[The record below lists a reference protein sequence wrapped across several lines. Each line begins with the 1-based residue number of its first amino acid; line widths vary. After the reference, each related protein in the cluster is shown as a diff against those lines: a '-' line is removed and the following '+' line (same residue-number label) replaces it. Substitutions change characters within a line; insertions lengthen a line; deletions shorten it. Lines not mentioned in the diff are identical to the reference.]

1 MHVFGKEASLGSYS
15 IKVVKTEGVCSYSS
29 FLTHLLLQMIV
40 LSDVTLRRGSQKL
53 LSDVSISI
61 HPGYKVGLTGANGT
75 GKSSLFAMLRGELG
89 QDEGEI
95 SIPPNWVIAHVAQ
108 ETPSSDMTALN
119 YVLQGDTEY
128 IKLHKQLETAEGV
141 HLGEL
146 HAQLDAIDGYTT
158 ESRAATLLHG
168 LGFSN
173 QQINNEVNSFSGG
186 WRMRLNLA
194 QALMCRSDLLLLD
207 EPTNHL
213 DLDAVI
219 WLQDWLIKYPGTLI
233 LISHD
238 REFLDAVVKHIAHIE
253 HSKLT
258 LYTGNYSAFEKIRS
272 ERLAQ
277 QQSAFEKQQ
286 RERAH
291 MQAYVDRFRAQATK
305 AKQAQSRLKALGRM
319 EEISA
324 AQADS
329 PFHFKFFEPQKLPE
343 RLLNITDAAIGYGDT
358 LIVDQIKMQLIPGQR
373 IGLIGPNGAGKST
386 LIKFLAGELEA
397 KSGES
402 WQAQDLKIGYFAQ
415 HQLEQ
420 LRVDQSALEQL
431 RALDAL
437 GDGKAREQDLRNY
450 LGGFGFQ
457 GERVDEPVEPFS
469 GGEKARLVLALL
481 VYQKPNLLL
490 LDEPT
495 NHLDLQMRHALSVA
509 LQGFA
514 GAMVVVSHDR
524 HLLKTVTD
532 ELVIVH
538 DGKAEAFAGDLDD
551 YAIFIKD
558 AIKQSEVVNS
568 GFTDN
573 DAPQELSRKE
583 QRQQEAMRRKQLQPL
598 SNKLKK
604 LEKQLDEF
612 TAKKEKL
619 EKELADPDIYS
630 DKNIQKLK
638 QCLQNMSEVEKALEA
653 VEMDWMEA
661 GEAYQQAL
669 QEA

>member
-1 MHVFGKEASLGSYS
+1 
-15 IKVVKTEGVCSYSS
+15 
-29 FLTHLLLQMIV
+29 MIV

-53 LSDVSISI
+53 LSGVSISI
-61 HPGYKVGLTGANGT
+61 HPAYKVGLTGANGS
-75 GKSSLFAMLRGELG
+75 GKSSLFAMLLGELG
-89 QDEGEI
+89 QDEGSL
-95 SIPPNWVIAHVAQ
+95 SIPPNWVVAHVAQ
-108 ETPSSDMTALN
+108 QTPSTSISALD

-128 IKLHKQLETAEGV
+128 IDLHKQLETAEGE

-173 QQINNEVNSFSGG
+173 QQINKPVNSFSGG

-219 WLQDWLIKYPGTLI
+219 WLQNWLVQYAGTLI

-238 REFLDAVVKHIAHIE
+238 REFLDAVVRHIAHIE
-253 HSKLT
+253 HARLT
-258 LYTGNYSAFEKIRS
+258 LYSGNYSAFEKIRA

-277 QQSAFEKQQ
+277 QQSAYEKQQ

-319 EEISA
+319 DQISA
-324 AQADS
+324 AQIDS
-329 PFHFKFFEPQKLPE
+329 PFHFEFFEPEKLPG
-343 RLLNITDAAIGYGDT
+343 RLLNIVDASIGYGDSI
-358 LIVDQIKMQLIPGQR
+358 IVGQLKLQLMPGQR

-386 LIKFLAGELEA
+386 LIKFLAGELES
-397 KSGES
+397 KTGES
-402 WQAQDLKIGYFAQ
+402 WQAQDIKIGYFAQ

-420 LRVDQSALEQL
+420 LNLDLSALQQL
-431 RALDAL
+431 RALD
-437 GDGKAREQDLRNY
+437 KEAREQDLRNY

-469 GGEKARLVLALL
+469 GGEKARLALALL

-509 LQGFA
+509 LQGFS
-514 GAMVVVSHDR
+514 GAMVIVSHDR

-532 ELVIVH
+532 ELVMVH
-538 DGKAEAFAGDLDD
+538 DGKAESFEGDLDD
-551 YAIFIKD
+551 YARYISDFDKQD
-558 AIKQSEVVNS
+558 AKQEATQSHQEAAK
-568 GFTDN
+568 
-573 DAPQELSRKE
+573 APSKKQ
-583 QRQQEAMRRKQLQPL
+583 QRQQEALRRKQLQPL
-598 SNKLKK
+598 RNQLKK
-604 LEKQLDEF
+604 LEKQLDELS
-612 TAKKEKL
+612 ARQLKL
-619 EKELADPDIYS
+619 ETLLADPESYLDENKERLK
-630 DKNIQKLK
+630 KNLLEKSEVDSRLEKTESEWMEVSEEYDFKLK
-638 QCLQNMSEVEKALEA
+638 V
-653 VEMDWMEA
+653 
-661 GEAYQQAL
+661 
-669 QEA
+669 

>member
-1 MHVFGKEASLGSYS
+1 
-15 IKVVKTEGVCSYSS
+15 
-29 FLTHLLLQMIV
+29 MIV
-40 LSDVTLRRGSQKL
+40 LSDVTLRRGPQKL

-89 QDEGEI
+89 QDEGTV
-95 SIPPNWVIAHVAQ
+95 SIPPNWVVAHVAQ
-108 ETPSSDMTALN
+108 ETPSTSITALE
-119 YVLQGDTEY
+119 YALQGDTEY
-128 IKLHKQLETAEGV
+128 IDLHKQLENAEGAL
-141 HLGEL
+141 LGEL
-146 HAQLDAIDGYTT
+146 HGRLDVIDGYTT

-168 LGFSN
+168 LGFS
-173 QQINNEVNSFSGG
+173 QAQINNPVDSFSGG

-219 WLQDWLIKYPGTLI
+219 WLQTWLMQYEGTLI

-238 REFLDAVVKHIAHIE
+238 REFLDAVVKHIANIE
-253 HSKLT
+253 HAKLT
-258 LYTGNYSAFEKIRS
+258 LYTGNYTAFEKVRA

-277 QQSAFEKQQ
+277 QQSAYEKQQ
-286 RERAH
+286 REKAH
-291 MQAYVDRFRAQATK
+291 MQKYVDRFRAQATK

-324 AQADS
+324 AQVDS
-329 PFHFKFFEPQKLPE
+329 PFHFSFFEPEKLPE
-343 RLLNITDAAIGYGDT
+343 RLLNIVNASIGYGDKV
-358 LIVDQIKMQLIPGQR
+358 IVNDVKIQLMPGQR

-386 LIKFLAGELEA
+386 LIKYLAGELQSIATETSND
-397 KSGES
+397 KKDES
-402 WQAQDLKIGYFAQ
+402 WEAQDLKIGYFAQ

-420 LRVDQSALEQL
+420 LRVDLSALQQL
-431 RALDAL
+431 RALD
-437 GDGKAREQDLRNY
+437 KEAREQDLRNY
-450 LGGFGFQ
+450 LGGFGFK

-495 NHLDLQMRHALSVA
+495 NHLDLQIRHALSVA

-514 GAMVVVSHDR
+514 GAMVIVSHDR

-538 DGKAEAFAGDLDD
+538 DGKAEAFDGDLDD
-551 YAIFIKD
+551 YAKFINESAKLMASESKD
-558 AIKQSEVVNS
+558 S
-568 GFTDN
+568 GFESHQ
-573 DAPQELSRKE
+573 AEPEKGLSKKE
-583 QRQQEAMRRKQLQPL
+583 QRQLDAQRRKQLQPL
-598 SNKLKK
+598 LNQLKK
-604 LEKQLDEF
+604 AEKALDELSSKQGELEKL
-612 TAKKEKL
+612 L
-619 EKELADPDIYS
+619 SDPDIYS
-630 DKNIQKLK
+630 EENKQKLK
-638 QCLQNMSEVEKALEA
+638 NLVLEKSEIDKKLEMI
-653 VEMDWMEA
+653 EMQWMEISEEYETA
-661 GEAYQQAL
+661 AAL
-669 QEA
+669 IV

>member
-1 MHVFGKEASLGSYS
+1 
-15 IKVVKTEGVCSYSS
+15 
-29 FLTHLLLQMIV
+29 MIV
-40 LSDVTLRRGSQKL
+40 LSNVTLRRGPQKL
-53 LSDVSISI
+53 LTDVSISI

-89 QDEGEI
+89 QDEGSV

-108 ETPSSDMTALN
+108 ETPSSEISALD

-128 IKLHKQLETAEGV
+128 IDLHRQLENAEGA

-146 HAQLDAIDGYTT
+146 HARLDAIDGYTT

-168 LGFSN
+168 LGFS
-173 QQINNEVNSFSGG
+173 QEQINNPVNSFSGG

-219 WLQDWLIKYPGTLI
+219 WLQSWLIQYPGTLI

-238 REFLDAVVKHIAHIE
+238 REFLDAVVKHIAYIE
-253 HSKLT
+253 NSTLT
-258 LYTGNYSAFEKIRS
+258 LYTGNYTAFEKIRA

-277 QQSAFEKQQ
+277 QQSAYEKQQ
-286 RERAH
+286 REKAH
-291 MQAYVDRFRAQATK
+291 MQKYVDRFRAQATK

-324 AQADS
+324 AQIDS
-329 PFHFKFFEPQKLPE
+329 PFHFRFFDPEKLPE
-343 RLLNITDAAIGYGDT
+343 RLLNVVDASIGYGDNI
-358 LIVDQIKMQLIPGQR
+358 IVEHVKFQLMPGQR

-386 LIKFLAGELEA
+386 LIKFLAGELTS

-420 LRVDQSALEQL
+420 LNPDQTALEQL
-431 RALDAL
+431 REIDKVMDVT
-437 GDGKAREQDLRNY
+437 GNKRAREQDLRNY

-457 GERVDEPVEPFS
+457 GSRVDEPIKPFS

-509 LQGFA
+509 LQGFS
-514 GAMVVVSHDR
+514 GAMVIVSHDR

-532 ELVIVH
+532 ELIIVH
-538 DGKAEAFAGDLDD
+538 QGKAEEFEGDLDD
-551 YAIFIKD
+551 YAAFISQAATTNNKTVRVRK
-558 AIKQSEVVNS
+558 AQRLK
-568 GFTDN
+568 GFI
-573 DAPQELSRKE
+573 
-583 QRQQEAMRRKQLQPL
+583 
-598 SNKLKK
+598 
-604 LEKQLDEF
+604 EKR
-612 TAKKEKL
+612 A
-619 EKELADPDIYS
+619 AAS
-630 DKNIQKLK
+630 
-638 QCLQNMSEVEKALEA
+638 
-653 VEMDWMEA
+653 
-661 GEAYQQAL
+661 
-669 QEA
+669 

>member
-1 MHVFGKEASLGSYS
+1 
-15 IKVVKTEGVCSYSS
+15 
-29 FLTHLLLQMIV
+29 MIV
-40 LSDVTLRRGSQKL
+40 LSDVTLRRGSQQL

-75 GKSSLFAMLRGELG
+75 GKSSLFALLLGELG
-89 QDEGEI
+89 QDEGSL
-95 SIPPNWVIAHVAQ
+95 SIPPNWVMAHVAQ
-108 ETPSSDMTALN
+108 ETPASTMSALQ
-119 YVLQGDTEY
+119 YVLLGDQEY
-128 IKLHKQLETAEGV
+128 IDLHQQLETAEGEK
-141 HLGEL
+141 LGEL

-173 QQINNEVNSFSGG
+173 EQINHEVNSFSGG

-219 WLQDWLIKYPGTLI
+219 WLQNWLIQYAGTLI

-253 HSKLT
+253 HAKLT
-258 LYTGNYSAFEKIRS
+258 LYSGHYSAFEKVRA

-277 QQSAFEKQQ
+277 QQSQYEKQQ

-324 AQADS
+324 AQVDS
-329 PFHFKFFEPQKLPE
+329 PFHFTFFEPEKLPD
-343 RLLNITDAAIGYGDT
+343 RLLNVTDVAIGYGDGEQQIC
-358 LIVDQIKMQLIPGQR
+358 IVDQLKMQILPGQR

-386 LIKFLAGELEA
+386 LIKFLAGELTA
-397 KSGES
+397 QKGES
-402 WQAQDLKIGYFAQ
+402 WEAQDLKIGYFAQ

-420 LRVDQSALEQL
+420 LDPDQTALEQL
-431 RALDAL
+431 RRLDNV
-437 GDGKAREQDLRNY
+437 AREQDLRNY
-450 LGGFGFQ
+450 LGGFGFK
-457 GERVDEPVEPFS
+457 GERVDEPIKPFS

-509 LQGFA
+509 LQGFQ
-514 GAMVVVSHDR
+514 GAMVIVSHDR

-551 YAIFIKD
+551 YATYIAE
-558 AIKQSEVVNS
+558 AIKQSASSTTV
-568 GFTDN
+568 
-573 DAPQELSRKE
+573 APVKERSRKE
-583 QRQQEAMRRKQLQPL
+583 QRQQEAERRKQLQPL
-598 SNKLKK
+598 KNKLKK
-604 LEKQLDEF
+604 LEKSLDAF
-612 TAKKEKL
+612 TEKQSELEAWLAQPDSYADDNKDVLKKKLREKS
-619 EKELADPDIYS
+619 EI
-630 DKNIQKLK
+630 DK
-638 QCLQNMSEVEKALEA
+638 SLEA
-653 VEMDWMEA
+653 VEMEWM
-661 GEAYQQAL
+661 AL
-669 QEA
+669 SEEYETASIG

>member
-1 MHVFGKEASLGSYS
+1 
-15 IKVVKTEGVCSYSS
+15 
-29 FLTHLLLQMIV
+29 MIV
-40 LSDVTLRRGSQKL
+40 LTDVTLRRGSQKL
-53 LSDVSISI
+53 LSDVSLSI

-75 GKSSLFAMLRGELG
+75 GKSSLFAMILGELG
-89 QDEGEI
+89 QDEGSL

-108 ETPSSDMTALN
+108 ETPSSEISALD
-119 YVLQGDTEY
+119 YVLQGDSEY
-128 IKLHKQLETAEGV
+128 IELHKQLETAEGA

-173 QQINNEVNSFSGG
+173 QQINQPVNSFSGG

-219 WLQDWLIKYPGTLI
+219 WLQNWLIQYAGTLL

-238 REFLDAVVKHIAHIE
+238 REFLDAVVRHVAHIE
-253 HSKLT
+253 HAKLT
-258 LYTGNYSAFEKIRS
+258 LYAGNYSAFEKIRA

-277 QQSAFEKQQ
+277 QQSAYEKQQ

-305 AKQAQSRLKALGRM
+305 AKQAQSRLKALNRM

-324 AQADS
+324 AQVDS
-329 PFHFKFFEPQKLPE
+329 PFHFKFFEPEKLPE
-343 RLLNITDAAIGYGDT
+343 RLLNVTDTAIGYGEGEQQIT
-358 LIVDQIKMQLIPGQR
+358 IVDQLKMQLMPGQR

-386 LIKFLAGELEA
+386 LIKFLAGEL
-397 KSGES
+397 KPQKGES

-420 LRVDQSALEQL
+420 LKLDLSALEQL
-431 RALDAL
+431 RTLD
-437 GDGKAREQDLRNY
+437 KVAREQDLRNY

-457 GERVDEPVEPFS
+457 GARVDEPVKPFS

-509 LQGFA
+509 LQGFE
-514 GAMVVVSHDR
+514 GAMVIVSHDR

-532 ELVIVH
+532 ELIIVH

-551 YAIFIKD
+551 YAKYIAE
-558 AIKQSEVVNS
+558 AIKQSELKDKETNS
-568 GFTDN
+568 HSQEATTDI
-573 DAPQELSRKE
+573 SRKQ
-583 QRQQEAMRRKQLQPL
+583 QRKNEAERRKQLQPL
-598 SNKLKK
+598 RNKIKK
-604 LEKQLDEF
+604 LEKKLDEL
-612 TAKKEKL
+612 TEKQTII
-619 EKELADPDIYS
+619 ETKLADPDSYLEENKEELKKNLRLKS
-630 DKNIQKLK
+630 DID
-638 QCLQNMSEVEKALEA
+638 KALEM
-653 VEMDWMEA
+653 VESDWMELSEEYEKA
-661 GEAYQQAL
+661 SL
-669 QEA
+669 

>member
-1 MHVFGKEASLGSYS
+1 
-15 IKVVKTEGVCSYSS
+15 
-29 FLTHLLLQMIV
+29 MIV
-40 LSDVTLRRGSQKL
+40 LSDVTLRRGPQKL

-75 GKSSLFAMLRGELG
+75 GKSSLFAMLRNELG
-89 QDEGEI
+89 QDEGSV

-108 ETPSSDMTALN
+108 ETPSSELTALD

-128 IKLHKQLETAEGV
+128 VDLHKQLENAEGA

-146 HAQLDAIDGYTT
+146 HARLDAIDGYTT

-168 LGFSN
+168 LGFS
-173 QQINNEVNSFSGG
+173 QTQINNPVNSFSGG

-219 WLQDWLIKYPGTLI
+219 WLQSWLIQYSGTLI

-238 REFLDAVVKHIAHIE
+238 REFLDAVAKHIAHIE

-258 LYTGNYSAFEKIRS
+258 MYSGNYTAFEKIRA

-277 QQSAFEKQQ
+277 QQSAYEKQQ

-291 MQAYVDRFRAQATK
+291 MQKYVDRFRAQATK

-324 AQADS
+324 AQIDS
-329 PFHFKFFEPQKLPE
+329 PFHFKFFDPVKLPE
-343 RLLNITDAAIGYGDT
+343 RLLNAVDTSIGYGDT
-358 LIVDQIKMQLIPGQR
+358 IIVDNLKIQLMSGQR

-386 LIKFLAGELEA
+386 LIKFLAGELSA
-397 KSGES
+397 QKGES

-420 LRVDQSALEQL
+420 LRLDQSALEQL
-431 RALDAL
+431 RALD
-437 GDGKAREQDLRNY
+437 KQARDQDLRNY

-457 GERVDEPVEPFS
+457 GERVDEPVKPFS

-509 LQGFA
+509 LQDFS
-514 GAMVVVSHDR
+514 GAMVIVSHDR

-532 ELVIVH
+532 ELIIVH
-538 DGKAEAFAGDLDD
+538 DGKAEAFDGDLDD
-551 YAIFIKD
+551 YATFISQ
-558 AIKQSEVVNS
+558 ASES
-568 GFTDN
+568 DN
-573 DAPQELSRKE
+573 QISEDQASKALSKKE
-583 QRQQEAMRRKQLQPL
+583 QRQQDAERRKQLQPL
-598 SNKLKK
+598 MNKLKK
-604 LEKQLDEF
+604 SEKTLDVLIERQSELEKQ
-612 TAKKEKL
+612 
-619 EKELADPDIYS
+619 LADPDIYTDENKEILKTFLLEKS
-630 DKNIQKLK
+630 KVDKDL
-638 QCLQNMSEVEKALEA
+638 MGVEAE
-653 VEMDWMEA
+653 WMEISEEYENA
-661 GEAYQQAL
+661 AAL
-669 QEA
+669 II

>member
-1 MHVFGKEASLGSYS
+1 
-15 IKVVKTEGVCSYSS
+15 
-29 FLTHLLLQMIV
+29 MIV
-40 LSDVTLRRGSQKL
+40 LSDVTLRRGPQKL

-75 GKSSLFAMLRGELG
+75 GKSSLFAMLRNELG
-89 QDEGEI
+89 HDEGTV
-95 SIPPNWVIAHVAQ
+95 SIPPNWVVAHVAQ
-108 ETPSSDMTALN
+108 ESPATDISALD
-119 YVLQGDTEY
+119 YALQGDTEY
-128 IKLHKQLETAEGV
+128 VKLHKQLENAEGA

-146 HAQLDAIDGYTT
+146 HARLDAIDGYTT

-168 LGFSN
+168 LGFS
-173 QQINNEVNSFSGG
+173 QDQINNPVNSFSGG

-219 WLQDWLIKYPGTLI
+219 WLQGWLVNYQGTLI

-238 REFLDAVVKHIAHIE
+238 REFLDAVVRHVANIE
-253 HSKLT
+253 HAKLT
-258 LYTGNYSAFEKIRS
+258 LYTGNYTAFEKVRA

-277 QQSAFEKQQ
+277 QQSAYEKQQ
-286 RERAH
+286 REKAH
-291 MQAYVDRFRAQATK
+291 MQKYVDRFRAQATK

-324 AQADS
+324 AQIDS
-329 PFHFKFFEPQKLPE
+329 PFNFKFFEPDKLPE
-343 RLLNITDAAIGYGDT
+343 RLLNVEDASIGYGNT
-358 LIVDQIKMQLIPGQR
+358 MIVENLKLQLMPSQR

-386 LIKFLAGELEA
+386 LIKYLAGELTA
-397 KSGES
+397 KTGES

-420 LRVDQSALEQL
+420 LNLDQSALEQL
-431 RALDAL
+431 RDIDKAMDET
-437 GDGKAREQDLRNY
+437 GNKRAREQDLRNY

-457 GERVDEPVEPFS
+457 GARVDEPIKPFS

-514 GAMVVVSHDR
+514 GAMVIVSHDR

-532 ELVIVH
+532 ELIIVH
-538 DGKAEAFAGDLDD
+538 DHKAEAFDGDLDD
-551 YAIFIKD
+551 YAVFINQANLSAKAVSANSKAENRVGDQVD
-558 AIKQSEVVNS
+558 AN
-568 GFTDN
+568 
-573 DAPQELSRKE
+573 LSKKE
-583 QRQQEAMRRKQLQPL
+583 QRQKDAERRKQLQPL
-598 SNKLKK
+598 MNKLKK
-604 LEKQLDEF
+604 SEQRLDELSIKKEELEKQ
-612 TAKKEKL
+612 
-619 EKELADPDIYS
+619 LADPDIYLEEKKES
-630 DKNIQKLK
+630 LKKVLFDKTKIDKELN
-638 QCLQNMSEVEKALEA
+638 EVEAQ
-653 VEMDWMEA
+653 WMEFSEEIENA
-661 GEAYQQAL
+661 SAL
-669 QEA
+669 IE

>member
-1 MHVFGKEASLGSYS
+1 
-15 IKVVKTEGVCSYSS
+15 
-29 FLTHLLLQMIV
+29 MIV
-40 LSDVTLRRGSQKL
+40 LSDVTLRRGPQKL

-89 QDEGEI
+89 QDEGAV
-95 SIPPNWVIAHVAQ
+95 SIPPNWVVAHVAQ
-108 ETPSSDMTALN
+108 ETPSTTISALE
-119 YVLQGDTEY
+119 YALQGDTEY
-128 IKLHKQLETAEGV
+128 INLHKQLENAEGAL
-141 HLGEL
+141 LGEL
-146 HAQLDAIDGYTT
+146 HGRLDAIDGYTT

-168 LGFSN
+168 LGFS
-173 QQINNEVNSFSGG
+173 QEQINNPVDSFSGG

-219 WLQDWLIKYPGTLI
+219 WLQSWLIQYDGTLI

-238 REFLDAVVKHIAHIE
+238 REFLDAVVKHVAHIE
-253 HSKLT
+253 HAKLT
-258 LYTGNYSAFEKIRS
+258 LYTGNYTAFEKIRA

-277 QQSAFEKQQ
+277 QQSAYEKQQ
-286 RERAH
+286 REKAH
-291 MQAYVDRFRAQATK
+291 MQKYVDRFRAQATK

-324 AQADS
+324 AQVDS
-329 PFHFKFFEPQKLPE
+329 PFHFKFFDPEKLPE
-343 RLLNITDAAIGYGDT
+343 RLLNVVNASIGYGDNI
-358 LIVDQIKMQLIPGQR
+358 IVNNVKMQLMPGQR

-386 LIKFLAGELEA
+386 LIKYLAGELQSIATETSSD
-397 KSGES
+397 KEDES
-402 WQAQDLKIGYFAQ
+402 WKAQDLKIGYFAQ

-420 LRVDQSALEQL
+420 LRVDLSALQQL
-431 RALDAL
+431 RALD
-437 GDGKAREQDLRNY
+437 KEAREQDLRNY
-450 LGGFGFQ
+450 LGGFGFK
-457 GERVDEPVEPFS
+457 GERVDEPVAPFS

-514 GAMVVVSHDR
+514 GAMVIVSHDR

-538 DGKAEAFAGDLDD
+538 DGKAEEFDGDLDD
-551 YAIFIKD
+551 YAKFINEATSLD
-558 AIKQSEVVNS
+558 NNQSNN
-568 GFTDN
+568 G
-573 DAPQELSRKE
+573 QEESEKGLSKKE
-583 QRQQEAMRRKQLQPL
+583 QRQLEAQRRKQLQPL
-598 SNKLKK
+598 LNQLKK
-604 LEKQLDEF
+604 AEKQLDDLSIKQSELEKQLS
-612 TAKKEKL
+612 
-619 EKELADPDIYS
+619 DPDIYLEEN
-630 DKNIQKLK
+630 KQKLK
-638 QCLQNMSEVEKALEA
+638 SLVLEKSELDKKLET
-653 VEMDWMEA
+653 VEMQWMEISEEYESA
-661 GEAYQQAL
+661 AAL
-669 QEA
+669 IT

>member
-1 MHVFGKEASLGSYS
+1 
-15 IKVVKTEGVCSYSS
+15 
-29 FLTHLLLQMIV
+29 MIV
-40 LSDVTLRRGSQKL
+40 LSDITLRRGSQKL
-53 LSDVSISI
+53 LSDVSISL

-89 QDEGEI
+89 QDEGTL

-108 ETPSSDMTALN
+108 ETPASDMTALD
-119 YVLQGDTEY
+119 YVLQGDQEY
-128 IKLHKQLETAEGV
+128 ISLHKQLETAEGA

-173 QQINNEVNSFSGG
+173 EQIQHPVNSFSGG

-219 WLQDWLIKYPGTLI
+219 WLQGWLNQYAGTLI

-253 HSKLT
+253 HAKLT
-258 LYTGNYSAFEKIRS
+258 LYTGNYSAFEKIRA

-277 QQSAFEKQQ
+277 QQSAYEKQQ

-319 EEISA
+319 QEISA
-324 AQADS
+324 AQVDS
-329 PFHFKFFEPQKLPE
+329 PFHFRFFEPDKLPE
-343 RLLNITDAAIGYGDT
+343 RLLNVSDTAIGYGET
-358 LIVDQIKMQLIPGQR
+358 IIINKLKMQLMPGQR

-386 LIKFLAGELEA
+386 LIKFLAGEISA
-397 KSGES
+397 QQGES

-420 LRVDQSALEQL
+420 LDPEQSALEQL
-431 RALDAL
+431 RALD
-437 GDGKAREQDLRNY
+437 KEAREQDLRNY
-450 LGGFGFQ
+450 LGGFGFK
-457 GERVDEPVEPFS
+457 GERVDEPVKPFS

-509 LQGFA
+509 LQGFK
-514 GAMVVVSHDR
+514 GAMVIVSHDR

-532 ELVIVH
+532 ELIIVH
-538 DGKAEAFAGDLDD
+538 NGKAEAFTGDLDD
-551 YAIFIKD
+551 YAKHIAE
-558 AIKQSEVVNS
+558 AIKQKERSETTNQS
-568 GFTDN
+568 NPTKN
-573 DAPQELSRKE
+573 KEISRKQSRKE
-583 QRQQEAMRRKQLQPL
+583 LRQQDAERRKQLQPL
-598 SNKLKK
+598 RNKIKK
-604 LEKQLDEF
+604 LEKQLDQL
-612 TAKKEKL
+612 TEKQTQL
-619 EKELADPDIYS
+619 NSILADPDSYLDENKEELKKNLILKS
-630 DKNIQKLK
+630 DID
-638 QCLQNMSEVEKALEA
+638 KALET
-653 VEMDWMEA
+653 VESEWMELS
-661 GEAYQQAL
+661 EEYENL
-669 QEA
+669 KM

>member
-1 MHVFGKEASLGSYS
+1 
-15 IKVVKTEGVCSYSS
+15 
-29 FLTHLLLQMIV
+29 MIV
-40 LSDVTLRRGSQKL
+40 FSNVALRRGPKKL
-53 LSDVSISI
+53 LSDVSLSI

-75 GKSSLFAMLRGELG
+75 GKSSLFAMIRGELSP
-89 QDEGEI
+89 DEGSI

-108 ETPSSDMTALN
+108 ETPASDMSALD
-119 YVLQGDTEY
+119 YVLQGDQEY
-128 IKLHKQLETAEGV
+128 IKLRQLLETAEGSY
-141 HLGEL
+141 LGEL
-146 HAQLDAIDGYTT
+146 HAQLEAIDGYAT

-173 QQINNEVNSFSGG
+173 EQIGHAVNRFSGG

-219 WLQDWLIKYPGTLI
+219 WLQNWLTQYAGTLL

-253 HSKLT
+253 HGNLI
-258 LYTGNYSAFEKIRS
+258 LYAGNYTAFEKIRA

-277 QQSAFEKQQ
+277 QQSAYEKQQ
-286 RERAH
+286 RERSH

-305 AKQAQSRLKALGRM
+305 AKQAQSRLKALARM
-319 EEISA
+319 EQISA
-324 AQADS
+324 AQIDS
-329 PFHFKFFEPQKLPE
+329 PFHFQFLVPEKLPD
-343 RLLNITDAAIGYGDT
+343 RLLSITDVAIGYNEDV
-358 LIVDQIKMQLIPGQR
+358 IVDDLTLQLLPGQR

-386 LIKFLAGELEA
+386 LIKFLAGEL
-397 KSGES
+397 KPFKGDS

-420 LRVDQSALEQL
+420 LEPEQSALAHL
-431 RALDAL
+431 RALD
-437 GDGKAREQDLRNY
+437 KETREQELRNF

-457 GERVDEPVEPFS
+457 GERVDEPVKPFS

-509 LQGFA
+509 LQGFE
-514 GAMVVVSHDR
+514 GAMVIVSHDR

-532 ELVIVH
+532 ELILVH
-538 DGKAEAFAGDLDD
+538 DGKAEPFAGDLDD
-551 YAIFIKD
+551 YARYIKE
-558 AIKQSEVVNS
+558 AIKQSEISSRKPLEQVPANK
-568 GFTDN
+568 
-573 DAPQELSRKE
+573 ELTRKE
-583 QRQQEAMRRKQLQPL
+583 QRQQDAQRRKALQPL
-598 SNKLKK
+598 KNQLNKV
-604 LEKQLDEF
+604 
-612 TAKKEKL
+612 EKL
-619 EKELADPDIYS
+619 LDQLTSEQGSLEQALADPDVYS
-630 DKNIQKLK
+630 EENKELLK
-638 QCLQNMSEVEKALEA
+638 QSLMQKSKVDKALE
-653 VEMDWMEA
+653 EIETQWMELS
-661 GEAYQQAL
+661 ESYENAL
-669 QEA
+669 RRL

>member
-1 MHVFGKEASLGSYS
+1 
-15 IKVVKTEGVCSYSS
+15 
-29 FLTHLLLQMIV
+29 MIV
-40 LSDVTLRRGSQKL
+40 LSDVTLRRGPQKL

-75 GKSSLFAMLRGELG
+75 GKSSLFAMLRNELG
-89 QDEGEI
+89 QDEGSV

-108 ETPSSDMTALN
+108 ETPSSELTALD

-128 IKLHKQLETAEGV
+128 VDLHKQLENAEGA

-146 HAQLDAIDGYTT
+146 HARLDAIDGYTT

-168 LGFSN
+168 LGFS
-173 QQINNEVNSFSGG
+173 QTQINNPVNSFSGG

-219 WLQDWLIKYPGTLI
+219 WLQSWLIQYSGTLI

-238 REFLDAVVKHIAHIE
+238 REFLDAVAKHIAHIE

-258 LYTGNYSAFEKIRS
+258 MYSGNYTAFEKIRA

-277 QQSAFEKQQ
+277 QQSAYEKQQ

-291 MQAYVDRFRAQATK
+291 MQKYVDRFRAQATK
-305 AKQAQSRLKALGRM
+305 AKQARSRLKALGRM

-324 AQADS
+324 AQIDS
-329 PFHFKFFEPQKLPE
+329 PFHFKFFDPVKLPE
-343 RLLNITDAAIGYGDT
+343 RLLNAVDTSIGYGDT
-358 LIVDQIKMQLIPGQR
+358 IIVDNLKIQLMSGQR

-386 LIKFLAGELEA
+386 LIKFLAGELSA
-397 KSGES
+397 QKGES

-420 LRVDQSALEQL
+420 LRLDQSALEQL
-431 RALDAL
+431 RALD
-437 GDGKAREQDLRNY
+437 KQARDQDLRNY

-457 GERVDEPVEPFS
+457 GERVDEPVKPFS

-509 LQGFA
+509 LQDFS
-514 GAMVVVSHDR
+514 GAMVIVSHDR

-532 ELVIVH
+532 ELIIVH
-538 DGKAEAFAGDLDD
+538 DGKAEAFDGDLDD
-551 YAIFIKD
+551 YATFISQ
-558 AIKQSEVVNS
+558 ASES
-568 GFTDN
+568 DN
-573 DAPQELSRKE
+573 QISEDQASKALSKKE
-583 QRQQEAMRRKQLQPL
+583 QRQQDAERRKQLQPL
-598 SNKLKK
+598 MNKLKK
-604 LEKQLDEF
+604 SEKTLDVLIERQSELEKQ
-612 TAKKEKL
+612 
-619 EKELADPDIYS
+619 LADPDIYTDENKEILKTFLLEKS
-630 DKNIQKLK
+630 KVDKDL
-638 QCLQNMSEVEKALEA
+638 MGVEAE
-653 VEMDWMEA
+653 WMEISEEYENA
-661 GEAYQQAL
+661 AAL
-669 QEA
+669 II

>member
-1 MHVFGKEASLGSYS
+1 
-15 IKVVKTEGVCSYSS
+15 
-29 FLTHLLLQMIV
+29 MIV

-75 GKSSLFAMLRGELG
+75 GKSSLFAMFLSELG
-89 QDEGEI
+89 QDEGDL
-95 SIPPNWVIAHVAQ
+95 SIPPNWVVAHVAQ
-108 ETPSSDMTALN
+108 ETPSSDISAMD
-119 YVLQGDTEY
+119 YVLEGDKEY
-128 IKLHKQLETAEGV
+128 VDLHKQLEAAEGA

-168 LGFSN
+168 LGFLN
-173 QQINNEVNSFSGG
+173 DQITNRVNSFSGG

-219 WLQDWLIKYPGTLI
+219 WLQNWLIQYAGTLI

-238 REFLDAVVKHIAHIE
+238 REFLDAVVRHIAHIE
-253 HSKLT
+253 HAKLT
-258 LYTGNYSAFEKIRS
+258 IYTGNYSAFEKIRS

-277 QQSAFEKQQ
+277 QQSAYEKQQ

-324 AQADS
+324 AQIDS
-329 PFHFKFFEPQKLPE
+329 PFTFKFFEPEKLPE
-343 RLLNITDAAIGYGDT
+343 RLLNVVGVNIGYDDKA
-358 LIVDQIKMQLIPGQR
+358 IVKNIKLQLMPGQR

-386 LIKFLAGELEA
+386 LIKFLAGELA
-397 KSGES
+397 AQSGES

-420 LRVDQSALEQL
+420 LRVDQTALEQL
-431 RALDAL
+431 RALDK
-437 GDGKAREQDLRNY
+437 DAREQDLRNY
-450 LGGFGFQ
+450 LGSFGFP
-457 GERVDEPVEPFS
+457 GARVDAPVEPFS

-509 LQGFA
+509 LQGFS
-514 GAMVVVSHDR
+514 GAMVIVSHDR
-524 HLLKTVTD
+524 YLLKTVTD
-532 ELVIVH
+532 DLIIVH
-538 DGKAEAFAGDLDD
+538 DSKAEAFDGDLDD
-551 YAIFIKD
+551 YARFIKEAVKQNESSVSNLD
-558 AIKQSEVVNS
+558 GQSES
-568 GFTDN
+568 K
-573 DAPQELSRKE
+573 ELSKKE
-583 QRQQEAMRRKQLQPL
+583 QRQLDAERRKLLQPL
-598 SNKLKK
+598 NSKLKK
-604 LEKQLDEF
+604 LEKQLDDL
-612 TAKKEKL
+612 TTKKERL
-619 EKELADPDIYS
+619 EKELADPDIYTDQS
-630 DKNIQKLK
+630 KDKLK
-638 QCLQNMSEVEKALEA
+638 QLLLSKAGVDKSLEA
-653 VEMDWMEA
+653 VEVAWIDVGEEYEA
-661 GEAYQQAL
+661 ASLAL
-669 QEA
+669 TEK

>member
-1 MHVFGKEASLGSYS
+1 
-15 IKVVKTEGVCSYSS
+15 
-29 FLTHLLLQMIV
+29 MIV
-40 LSDVTLRRGSQKL
+40 LSDVTLRRGPQKL
-53 LSDVSISI
+53 LSDVSISV

-75 GKSSLFAMLRGELG
+75 GKSSLFAMLRNELG
-89 QDEGEI
+89 HDEGTV
-95 SIPPNWVIAHVAQ
+95 SIPPNWVVAHVAQ
-108 ETPSSDMTALN
+108 ETPATEIRALD
-119 YVLQGDTEY
+119 YALQGDTEY
-128 IKLHKQLETAEGV
+128 VSLHSQLETAEGA

-146 HAQLDAIDGYTT
+146 HARLDAIDGYTT

-168 LGFSN
+168 LGFS
-173 QQINNEVNSFSGG
+173 QDQINNPVNSFSGG

-219 WLQDWLIKYPGTLI
+219 WLQSWLINYQGTLL

-238 REFLDAVVKHIAHIE
+238 REFLDTVVRYVAHIE
-253 HSKLT
+253 HAKLT
-258 LYTGNYSAFEKIRS
+258 MYTGNYTAFEKIRA

-277 QQSAFEKQQ
+277 QQSAYEKQQ
-286 RERAH
+286 REKAH
-291 MQAYVDRFRAQATK
+291 MQKYVDRFRAQATK

-324 AQADS
+324 AQVDS
-329 PFHFKFFEPQKLPE
+329 PFNFKFFEPEKLPE
-343 RLLNITDAAIGYGDT
+343 RLLNVEDASIGYGDIM
-358 LIVDQIKMQLIPGQR
+358 IVEGMKLQLMPGQR

-386 LIKFLAGELEA
+386 LIKYLAGELTA
-397 KSGES
+397 KTGDS

-420 LRVDQSALEQL
+420 LNLDQSALEQL
-431 RALDAL
+431 RDIDKAMDET
-437 GDGKAREQDLRNY
+437 GNKRAREQDLRNY

-457 GERVDEPVEPFS
+457 GVRVDESIKPFS

-514 GAMVVVSHDR
+514 GAMVIVSHDR

-532 ELVIVH
+532 ELIIVH
-538 DGKAEAFAGDLDD
+538 DHKAEEFDGDLDD
-551 YAIFIKD
+551 YAAFINQAVLSAK
-558 AIKQSEVVNS
+558 AKNVNLETENQADTS
-568 GFTDN
+568 I
-573 DAPQELSRKE
+573 SKKE
-583 QRQQEAMRRKQLQPL
+583 QRQKDAERRKQLQPL
-598 SNKLKK
+598 MTKLKK
-604 LEKQLDEF
+604 SEQKLDELSSKKEVLEKQ
-612 TAKKEKL
+612 
-619 EKELADPDIYS
+619 LADPDIYLEEKKES
-630 DKNIQKLK
+630 LKKVLFDKAKVDKELN
-638 QCLQNMSEVEKALEA
+638 EVEALWMDYSEE
-653 VEMDWMEA
+653 VETA
-661 GEAYQQAL
+661 SAL
-669 QEA
+669 IE